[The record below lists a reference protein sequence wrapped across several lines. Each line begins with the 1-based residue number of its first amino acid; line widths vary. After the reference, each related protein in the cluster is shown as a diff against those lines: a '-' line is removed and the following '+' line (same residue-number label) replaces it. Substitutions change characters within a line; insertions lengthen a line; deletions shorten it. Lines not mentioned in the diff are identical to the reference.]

1 MYSIIIIDD
10 EINIRNG
17 ISKYIEINHPDIKV
31 AATFED
37 GYDAIE
43 YLKDHNVDIVI
54 TDVKMITV
62 SGIEIARY
70 VYNNLP
76 SSKVIIL
83 SGYREFEYARE
94 ALTYN
99 VKHYLTK
106 PTDFDELSSVI
117 DATIQEL
124 SKERRQNRSVSY
136 YEKYRQMFK
145 DELLSDILMG
155 VVNDVETLESK
166 FDLLETTMP
175 LSECRFAI
183 VGLYMDNYS
192 DYLENNWMY
201 GKDQLNEVM
210 ENFIESQN
218 TDKIYFFM
226 VLSYKGEAKLLGIVS
241 SSYKENIEDVV
252 SMHLKKVSDFAREN
266 LNLHFNFLIEKTYD
280 SAKELLEEKTDINNF
295 DNLEEQIRLLV
306 THINKGDDS
315 CAESIIQSISD
326 RISSLD
332 LNQAQEMGLS
342 VLSTMANI
350 LDKKEYI
357 PCYEKGVNSQNDI
370 DSVSTY
376 IYSEIL
382 KLTNQLLGSKN
393 KFMVIEKAKEYIEA
407 NYGSDISL
415 ADVADY
421 VFLNPVYF
429 SRYFKQYTGMNFIDY
444 LLDVRMKHAKKLLS
458 EDFSIKEIT
467 KICGYSS
474 VGYFSQSFKKHMGIT
489 PKAYRLNLS
498 RIQKYEVSKE
508 N

>member
-1 MYSIIIIDD
+1 MYSVIIIDD

-17 ISKYIEINHPDIKV
+17 ISKYIENNHSNVKV
-31 AATFED
+31 VSTFED

-43 YLKDHNVDIVI
+43 YLKFRSVDIII

-62 SGIEIARY
+62 SGIEVAKY

-106 PTDFDELSSVI
+106 PTDFDELSAVI
-117 DATIQEL
+117 NSTTDEL
-124 SKERRQNRSVSY
+124 SKERKQNKRVSY
-136 YEKYRQMFK
+136 YEKYRPMFK

-155 VVNDVETLESK
+155 AVNDVETLESK

-183 VGLYMDNYS
+183 VNLYMDNYS

-201 GKDQLNEVM
+201 GKDQLNEAT

-226 VLSYKGEAKLLGIVS
+226 VFSDKGEAKLLGVIS
-241 SSYKENIEDVV
+241 SFYTENLEEVISE
-252 SMHLKKVSDFAREN
+252 HLKKVSDFAREN
-266 LNLHFNFLIEKTYD
+266 LKLHFNFLVESTYNN
-280 SAKELLEEKTDINNF
+280 AKELLAGKTQLNNF
-295 DNLEEQIRLLV
+295 DDLEEQIRLLV
-306 THINKGDDS
+306 THINMGNDS
-315 CAESIIQSISD
+315 CSESIIQSISD
-326 RISSLD
+326 KLNSLE
-332 LNQAQEMGLS
+332 LEKAKEIGLY
-342 VLSTMANI
+342 VISTMANI
-350 LDKKEYI
+350 LDNKEYI
-357 PCYEKGVNSQNDI
+357 PYYEKGVALQNNT
-370 DSVSTY
+370 DSLTEY
-376 IYSEIL
+376 INSEIT
-382 KLTNQLLGSKN
+382 KLSTLLLGTKDN
-393 KFMVIEKAKEYIEA
+393 FMVIEKAKEYIES
-407 NYGSDISL
+407 NFGSDISL
-415 ADVADY
+415 ADVADF
-421 VFLNPVYF
+421 VFLNPAYF
-429 SRYFKQYTGMNFIDY
+429 SRYFKQYTGMNFIAY
-444 LLDVRMKHAKKLLS
+444 LLEVRMNHAKKLLS
-458 EDFSIKEIT
+458 EDCSIEEVT

-474 VGYFSQSFKKHMGIT
+474 VRYFSQSFKKHMGVT

-498 RIQKYEVSKE
+498 RKQKYEVSKE